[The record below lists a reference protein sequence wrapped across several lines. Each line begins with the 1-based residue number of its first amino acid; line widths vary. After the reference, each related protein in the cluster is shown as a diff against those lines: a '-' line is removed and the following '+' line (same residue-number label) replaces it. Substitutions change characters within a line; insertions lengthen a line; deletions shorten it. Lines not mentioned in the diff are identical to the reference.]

1 MKTKYLFLPSKL
13 AFLFLSFFVWILV
26 SGQLNAQT
34 APVIGLHKNVPAVHA
49 IINVDL
55 VIKPGTIIKKA
66 NLIIRDGYI
75 ESVGVNAK
83 IPSDAV
89 VHDMHGKTIYPGFI
103 DLYTNFGIKADTQ
116 KNQQVSNNKAISGV
130 GFWNSNITPEVKVID
145 QLVQDKVQSQKLR
158 KLGFTTV
165 VSFPKGMTFQGQGS
179 HLLLNDASPKN
190 AILQTDVLQSLNLTQ
205 GIHSSY
211 AYYQKYPAS
220 LMGNIAM
227 IRQALMD
234 AKWYVQAWS
243 KYMEAP
249 NNQVKPEVNR
259 ALDAL
264 VPIINKEMPLIVK
277 ADDEYDLGR
286 IDKIANEFGIETWI
300 IGSGF
305 DYRKI
310 AEFKNSDQKIILPL
324 NFPTK
329 PKIASAAGES
339 NISLRDLR
347 HYEMAPYNSAKLNA
361 KGFEL
366 CITSAFLKK
375 DTEFLSNLRKAV
387 NAGLDKEVAIAA
399 LTTNPSKWLG
409 IDHLLGSLEKGKLAN
424 FIITDGD
431 LFNVKT
437 KIMQSWIAGKKFVI
451 VKEDLISGV
460 WLGETKVGNK
470 KLQLDLKLKGVK
482 IEGEVKI
489 GKKTRKIS
497 SAEQKGESLNITL
510 ADATKKEGYIRLS
523 ATLNKSEIIGIGKW
537 ADGKSFSWTAKRNP
551 QVISKTPI
559 KKSAS
564 KSMDLKPLFPEGI
577 YGLNQ
582 VADQNEEVLIKNAS
596 IWTSADQ
603 GVLKGYDMLVK
614 DGIIAKIGKN
624 LEANESAII
633 IDATDKHVSAG
644 IIDPHAHISAKGN
657 INEYSHAITT
667 EVRMGDILIDDDI
680 NVYYQLAGGVTTVCT
695 LHGSA
700 NPIAGLSSVIK
711 LKWGENIG
719 EMLVPEATE
728 IMKFALGENVKSPN
742 PIRGQKS
749 RYPQSRMGT
758 IEIMKDAFNAATDYR
773 KEWEKYTESKKTNKN
788 LIAPRKVIKYE
799 HLLGVLDGKTMVHC
813 HAYRHDEI
821 LAFMK
826 LAEEFGFTVGAFIHT
841 VEGYKVASE
850 IKDHGAMAIVF
861 GDWWAYKM
869 EAYDGTPYNAAILHN
884 AGVITSYHSDS
895 QDVARRLNTEAT
907 KAMHYGDVSATD
919 AIKFV
924 TINAA
929 KMLKLESTIGSLE
942 VGKDADF
949 VIWSGS
955 PLSTSSICEQT
966 WIEGKKYF
974 DLKEDKVLKKRDDK
988 QRNEIIQHILSANK

>member
-1 MKTKYLFLPSKL
+1 MKSKHLYFLTKFTFVTLLFFS
-13 AFLFLSFFVWILV
+13 FLFSTDKI
-26 SGQLNAQT
+26 NAQT
-34 APVIGLHKNVPAVHA
+34 EPVIGLHKNLPKVHA
-49 IINVDL
+49 FINADV
-55 VIKPGTIIKKA
+55 VVKAGTIIKNS
-66 NLIIRDGYI
+66 NLIIRDAYI
-75 ESVGVNAK
+75 ENVGVDVE
-83 IPSDAV
+83 IPADAV
-89 VHDMHGKTIYPGFI
+89 IHDLQGKTIYPGFI
-103 DLYTNFGIKADTQ
+103 DLYSNVGVTESVGGQ
-116 KNQQVSNNKAISGV
+116 KNSKEVKGV
-130 GFWNSNITPEVKVID
+130 GFWNSNITPEIDVVD
-145 QLVQDKVQSQKLR
+145 QLVVDKLQTKKLR
-158 KLGFTTV
+158 DLGFTTAI
-165 VSFPKGMTFQGQGS
+165 SFPKGITFQGQGA
-179 HLLLNDASPKN
+179 HLFLNDQKPKN
-190 AILQTDVLQSLNLTQ
+190 AIIQARVLQSLNLTQ
-205 GIHSSY
+205 GIHASY
-211 AYYQKYPAS
+211 NYYQEYPAS

-234 AKWYVQAWS
+234 AKWYVQAWD
-243 KYMEAP
+243 KYKKAP
-249 NNQVKPEVNR
+249 QNQIKPELNK
-259 ALDAL
+259 ALEAL
-264 VPIINKEMPLIVK
+264 VPIINKEMPLVVK
-277 ADDEYDLGR
+277 ADDEFDLAR
-286 IDKIANEFGIETWI
+286 IDKIADEFGIETWI

-310 AEFKNSDQKIILPL
+310 KEFKHSGQKVILPL
-324 NFPTK
+324 NFPEK
-329 PKIASAAGES
+329 PKLNSSVGES

-347 HYEMAPYNSAKLNA
+347 HYEMAPSNAAKLNSE
-361 KGFEL
+361 GVEL
-366 CITSAFLKK
+366 CLTSAFLKK
-375 DTEFLSNLRKAV
+375 ETEFLPNLRKAV
-387 NAGLDKEVAIAA
+387 LSGLEKDVALSA

-409 IDHLLGSLEKGKLAN
+409 MDHLLGSLEKGKMAN

-431 LFNVKT
+431 LFSENT
-437 KIMQSWIAGKKFVI
+437 KIMQSWIAGEKFM
-451 VKEDLISGV
+451 VKQEDQISGI
-460 WLGETKVGNK
+460 WLGEIIQGNQK
-470 KLQLDLKLKGVK
+470 LKLDVKQKGAKIDGKIK
-482 IEGEVKI
+482 IE
-489 GKKTRKIS
+489 KTEKKIS
-497 SAEQKGESLNITL
+497 FGTINSRNLDFTL
-510 ADATKKEGYIRLS
+510 AKGSKDKGSIRLS
-523 ATLNKSEIIGIGKW
+523 ATLNKDEIIGFGKW
-537 ADGKSFSWTAKRNP
+537 ANGETFTWKAKRNTKN
-551 QVISKTPI
+551 ISERVSKAI
-559 KKSAS
+559 A

-577 YGLNQ
+577 YGREKLHQ
-582 VADQNEEVLIKNAS
+582 SKGEVLIKNAT
-596 IWTSADQ
+596 IWTSSDE
-603 GVLKGYDMLVK
+603 GILKEYDMLVK
-614 DGIIAKIGKN
+614 DGKVASIGKA
-624 LEANESAII
+624 LKASESAMI
-633 IDATDKHVSAG
+633 IDAKGKHLSAG

-667 EVRMGDILIDDDI
+667 EVRMEDILVDNDI

-711 LKWGENIG
+711 LKWGEKVDD
-719 EMLVPEATE
+719 MVVPKATE

-758 IEIMKDAFNAATDYR
+758 IEIMKDAFNAALDYR
-773 KEWEKYTESKKTNKN
+773 KEWEKYIEASKSNTN

-799 HLLGVLDGKTMVHC
+799 HLLGVLDGETMVHC

-850 IKDHGAMAIVF
+850 IKKHGAMAIVF

-869 EAYDGTPYNAAILHN
+869 EAYDGTPYNAAILYN

-907 KAMHYGDVSATD
+907 KAMHYGDVSADD

-955 PLSTSSICEQT
+955 PLSTSTVCEQT
-966 WIEGKKYF
+966 WIEGEKYF
-974 DLKEDKVLKKRDDK
+974 DLKEDKVLKARDDK